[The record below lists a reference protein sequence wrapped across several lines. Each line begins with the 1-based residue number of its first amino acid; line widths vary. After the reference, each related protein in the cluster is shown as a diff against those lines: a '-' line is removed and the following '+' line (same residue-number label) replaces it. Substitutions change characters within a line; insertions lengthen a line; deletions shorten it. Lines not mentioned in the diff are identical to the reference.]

1 MSSTPRWIP
10 VLFGSVMILMAAI
23 ILGAYFGI
31 VPTEGGQFLAPPV
44 IIICLGLCLLFGG
57 LAMWVPEQA
66 PGVLRMGILIT
77 AMVCLAAV
85 CNWTA
90 FAPGV
95 AYSSSMVIGPF
106 QTNGMDQVGG
116 RIAFTLAAIAVDL
129 IILFAISAWIRSRSH
144 RKP

>member
-1 MSSTPRWIP
+1 MNSTPRWIP
-10 VLFGSVMILMAAI
+10 ILFGGVLILMAAI
-23 ILGAYFGI
+23 ILGAFFGI

-44 IIICLGLCLLFGG
+44 VVISLGLCLLFGG

-66 PGVLRMGILIT
+66 PAILRSGILII
-77 AMVCLAAV
+77 ALASLAAV

-95 AYSSSMVIGPF
+95 VFSSSIAIGPF
-106 QTNGMDQVGG
+106 QFNGVDQVGG

-129 IILFAISAWIRSRSH
+129 IILFAISGWIRSRSR
-144 RKP
+144 RKT